1 MATLN
6 IDYVKAKQT
15 GEKIQTIAEN
25 MDALLNKVSTEMEK
39 IGGESWQSDNA
50 SSFKINFYV
59 LKSNFGKVYDAVNS
73 MGQALNAS
81 AQMYE
86 SGETNN

>member
-25 MDALLNKVSTEMEK
+25 MDA
-39 IGGESWQSDNA
+39 WQSANA
-50 SSFKINFYV
+50 SSFKSNFDV